1 MFEVI
6 ITAKL
11 LDSAE
16 PDIIG
21 IKEALATVI
30 EKWTDCI
37 SIYVKSSA
45 PLQMTFEDKPQ
56 IREKITVGAAIDYLN
71 KNKLTIEEQQNIIQ
85 AIIKNN
91 KIEATAEGS
100 KEILN

>member
-6 ITAKL
+6 VTAKL

-37 SIYVKSSA
+37 SSDVKLSA
-45 PLQMTFEDKPQ
+45 PMQMTFEDKPK
-56 IREKITVGAAIDYLN
+56 IREKITVGAVMDYLN
-71 KNKLTIEEQQNIIQ
+71 NNNLTVEEQQNIIQ
-85 AIIKNN
+85 AIIERN
-91 KIEATAEGS
+91 KIESES
-100 KEILN
+100 E